1 MDGSQQLTPL
11 QLDLL
16 RELGNIGAGNATSA
30 LSVMLQDRKLEM
42 VVPEVAILSLPET
55 TTLIGGPEALVTG
68 IYIAVSGDVDGH
80 MAFLM
85 PVESAEELIS
95 TILRQEPVEFDEMGR
110 SLLEEVGNIVVTSYL
125 NALAEMTG
133 LMMIPSVPGLA
144 IDMAGAIWSSIL
156 AGAEL
161 IDDYVTVI
169 KTDFA
174 SEEKQIAGHI
184 ILIPDETGFEK
195 FFTILLGTDRG

>member
-1 MDGSQQLTPL
+1 MDDSQQLTPQ

-30 LSVMLQDRKLEM
+30 LSMMLQDRKLEM
-42 VVPEVAILSLPET
+42 VVPEVAMLSLPET
-55 TTLIGGPEALVTG
+55 TTLIGGPEALVAG

-85 PVESAEELIS
+85 PMESAQELVHS
-95 TILRQEPVEFDEMGR
+95 LLGHEAMEFDEMGR
-110 SLLEEVGNIVVTSYL
+110 SALEEVGNIVVTSYL
-125 NALAEMTG
+125 NALAEMTD
-133 LMMIPSVPGLA
+133 LMIIPSVPGLA

-156 AGAEL
+156 AGAQI
-161 IDDYVTVI
+161 IDDYITVI

-174 SEEKQIAGHI
+174 SEGKQITGHI
-184 ILIPDETGFEK
+184 MLIPGEAGFDK
-195 FFTILLGTDRG
+195 FFSILLGTDRD

>member
-1 MDGSQQLTPL
+1 MSGKERLTPM

-55 TTLIGGPEALVTG
+55 TTLIGGPEALVAG
-68 IYIAVSGDVDGH
+68 IYIMISGDVDGH
-80 MAFLM
+80 MAFMM
-85 PVESAEELIS
+85 PIHSAQELVKS
-95 TILRQEPVEFDEMGR
+95 ILGMELTEFDEMGR
-110 SLLEEVGNIVVTSYL
+110 SVLEEVGNIVVTSYL
-125 NALAEMTG
+125 NALAEMTN
-133 LMMIPSVPGLA
+133 LMLMPSVPGLA

-156 AGAEL
+156 AGAAIL
-161 IDDYVTVI
+161 DDYITVL

-174 SEEKQIAGHI
+174 SEGEQIEGHI
-184 ILIPDETGFEK
+184 LLIPGTTGFERLFK
-195 FFTILLGTDRG
+195 ILLETDR